1 MSFLKQTLTAALFVV
16 VTFTSFYTS
25 AAAETTTQAN
35 TQQSATRPNMEA
47 LKARYFDAA
56 REGDSAML
64 GAFYQ
69 AGLDVNVAD
78 EKGYTAL
85 ILAAYHGHTDT
96 INFLIG
102 EANANPCQE
111 DNRGNTALMGAIF
124 KGHVSVAKQL
134 VFADCDIDEENAQGQ
149 TALMFASL
157 FDRQEIINTLID
169 KGANPAHMDKAGNSV
184 ADIALSQGNY
194 ELAKVL
200 REQNAN

>member
-1 MSFLKQTLTAALFVV
+1 MMSLFKKSLIVFSFLI
-16 VTFTSFYTS
+16 VTFAS
-25 AAAETTTQAN
+25 QAN
-35 TQQSATRPNMEA
+35 TDLAS

-56 REGDSAML
+56 REGNQAML
-64 GAFYQ
+64 EAFYD
-69 AGLDVNVAD
+69 AGLDANVAD

-96 INFLIG
+96 VDYLINT
-102 EANANPCQE
+102 AKANPCQE
-111 DNRGNTALMGAIF
+111 DNRGNTALMGAIV

-134 VFADCDIDEENAQGQ
+134 VFADCNIDEENEQGQ

-169 KGANPAHMDKAGNSV
+169 IGADTHHKDKAGNTV

-194 ELAKVL
+194 ALAKAL
-200 REQNAN
+200 KDGE

>member
-16 VTFTSFYTS
+16 ATFTSFYTS

-35 TQQSATRPNMEA
+35 IQQSATRPNMET

-64 GAFYQ
+64 SAFYQ

-96 INFLIG
+96 VNFLIG

-134 VFADCDIDEENAQGQ
+134 VFADCDIDEENEQGQ

>member
-1 MSFLKQTLTAALFVV
+1 MSILKHSLLSALFVV
-16 VTFTSFYTS
+16 VTLVSFDASAVTQVTS
-25 AAAETTTQAN
+25 AVDKPA
-35 TQQSATRPNMEA
+35 QSASHSIDA

-56 REGDSAML
+56 REGNSAML
-64 GAFYQ
+64 QAFYQ

-85 ILAAYHGHTDT
+85 ILAAYHGYADT
-96 INFLIG
+96 VSFLI
-102 EANANPCQE
+102 EQAKANPCKE

-157 FDRQEIINTLID
+157 FDRQEIVSSLIE
-169 KGANPAHMDKAGNSV
+169 KGANPKHVDKAGNSV

-194 ELAKVL
+194 ALAEALNKGN
-200 REQNAN
+200 Q

>member
-25 AAAETTTQAN
+25 AAAETTAQAN
-35 TQQSATRPNMEA
+35 TQQSATRPNMET

-56 REGDSAML
+56 RDGDSAML

-85 ILAAYHGHTDT
+85 ILAAYHGHSDT
-96 INFLIG
+96 VNFLIG

>member
-1 MSFLKQTLTAALFVV
+1 MSIFKHSLLSTLFVI
-16 VTFTSFYTS
+16 VTLFSFDASAVTQVTS
-25 AAAETTTQAN
+25 AADKPA
-35 TQQSATRPNMEA
+35 QSTSLSMEA
-47 LKARYFDAA
+47 LKVRYFDAA
-56 REGDSAML
+56 REGDSTL
-64 GAFYQ
+64 LQTFYN

-96 INFLIG
+96 VSFLI
-102 EANANPCQE
+102 EQVKANPCQE
-111 DNRGNTALMGAIF
+111 DKRGNTALMGAIF

-134 VFADCDIDEENAQGQ
+134 LFADCDIDEENANGQ

-169 KGANPAHMDKAGNSV
+169 KGANPAHIDKAGNSV

-194 ELAKVL
+194 ELAKIL
-200 REQNAN
+200 RQQNAN

>member
-16 VTFTSFYTS
+16 ATFTSFYTS
-25 AAAETTTQAN
+25 AATDATTK
-35 TQQSATRPNMEA
+35 QSATRPNMET

-64 GAFYQ
+64 SAFYQ

-96 INFLIG
+96 VNFLIS

-134 VFADCDIDEENAQGQ
+134 VFADCDIDEENEQGQ

-157 FDRQEIINTLID
+157 FDSGYCSFAR
-169 KGANPAHMDKAGNSV
+169 
-184 ADIALSQGNY
+184 
-194 ELAKVL
+194 
-200 REQNAN
+200 

>member
-16 VTFTSFYTS
+16 ATFTSFYTS
-25 AAAETTTQAN
+25 AATDATTQDN
-35 TQQSATRPNMEA
+35 TQQSATRPNMET

-64 GAFYQ
+64 SAFYQ

-85 ILAAYHGHTDT
+85 ILAAYHGHSDT
-96 INFLIG
+96 VNFLIS
-102 EANANPCQE
+102 EANANTCQE

-134 VFADCDIDEENAQGQ
+134 VFADCDIDEENEQGQ

>member
-1 MSFLKQTLTAALFVV
+1 MSLLRKSLLVTTLML
-16 VTFTSFYTS
+16 VTLSSF
-25 AAAETTTQAN
+25 AN
-35 TQQSATRPNMEA
+35 TRLDE
-47 LKARYFDAA
+47 LKSRYFDAA
-56 REGDSAML
+56 REGNEVLLA
-64 GAFYQ
+64 AFYD

-96 INFLIG
+96 VNFLISK
-102 EANANPCQE
+102 ANANPCQE

-134 VFADCDIDEENAQGQ
+134 VFADCDIDEENEQGQ

-169 KGANPAHMDKAGNSV
+169 KGADTHHVDKSGNTV

-194 ELAKVL
+194 ELAKL
-200 REQNAN
+200 LNTRASKDAE

>member
-1 MSFLKQTLTAALFVV
+1 MSYLKQTLMAALLVV
-16 VTFTSFYTS
+16 ATFSCFYTS
-25 AAAETTTQAN
+25 AAAETTIQAN
-35 TQQSATRPNMEA
+35 SQQSATRPNMET

-96 INFLIG
+96 VNFLIS

-134 VFADCDIDEENAQGQ
+134 VFADCDIDDENAQGQ

-157 FDRQEIINTLID
+157 FDRQEIINTLLD
-169 KGANPAHMDKAGNSV
+169 EGANPAHMDKAGNSV

>member
-16 VTFTSFYTS
+16 ATFTSFYTS
-25 AAAETTTQAN
+25 AAAETNTQAN
-35 TQQSATRPNMEA
+35 TQQSATRPNMET

-96 INFLIG
+96 VNFLID

>member
-16 VTFTSFYTS
+16 VTFSSFYTS

-35 TQQSATRPNMEA
+35 TQQSANRPNMEA

-69 AGLDVNVAD
+69 AGLDVNVAN

-96 INFLIG
+96 VNFLIG

>member
-1 MSFLKQTLTAALFVV
+1 MSFLQQTLAAVLFVV

-25 AAAETTTQAN
+25 AAAETTAQAN
-35 TQQSATRPNMEA
+35 TEQSATRPNMET

-85 ILAAYHGHTDT
+85 ILAAYHGHTGT
-96 INFLIG
+96 VNFLISK
-102 EANANPCQE
+102 ANANPCQE

-134 VFADCDIDEENAQGQ
+134 VFADCDIDEENEQGQ

-200 REQNAN
+200 RQQNAN

>member
-16 VTFTSFYTS
+16 ATFTSFYTS
-25 AAAETTTQAN
+25 ALSDATTQAD
-35 TQQSATRPNMEA
+35 TQQSATRPNMET

-64 GAFYQ
+64 SAFYQ

-96 INFLIG
+96 VNFLIS

-134 VFADCDIDEENAQGQ
+134 VFADCDIDEENEQGQ

>member
-16 VTFTSFYTS
+16 ATFTSFYTS
-25 AAAETTTQAN
+25 AVSDATTQAD
-35 TQQSATRPNMEA
+35 TQQSATRPNMET
-47 LKARYFDAA
+47 LI
-56 REGDSAML
+56 
-64 GAFYQ
+64 
-69 AGLDVNVAD
+69 DVNVAD

-96 INFLIG
+96 VNFLIS

-134 VFADCDIDEENAQGQ
+134 VFADCDIDEENEQGQ

>member
-16 VTFTSFYTS
+16 ATFTSFYTS
-25 AAAETTTQAN
+25 AVSDATTQAD
-35 TQQSATRPNMEA
+35 TQQSATRPNMET

-64 GAFYQ
+64 SAFYQ

-78 EKGYTAL
+78 EKGY
-85 ILAAYHGHTDT
+85 
-96 INFLIG
+96 
-102 EANANPCQE
+102 
-111 DNRGNTALMGAIF
+111 TALMGAIF

-134 VFADCDIDEENAQGQ
+134 VFADCDIDEENEQGQ

-169 KGANPAHMDKAGNSV
+169 KGANPAHIDKAGNSV

>member
-16 VTFTSFYTS
+16 ATFTSFYTS
-25 AAAETTTQAN
+25 AATDATTQDN
-35 TQQSATRPNMEA
+35 TQQSATRPNMET

-64 GAFYQ
+64 SAFYQ

-96 INFLIG
+96 VNFLIR

-134 VFADCDIDEENAQGQ
+134 VFADCDIDEENEQGQ

-184 ADIALSQGNY
+184 ADVALSQGNY